1 MPIIN
6 SIVSWLNVKRIYNI
20 DLFRKYPFNVQN
32 EVFTRLVSF
41 AENTSWGRT
50 YGFYDGMSIEE
61 FQARVPLQD
70 YEDVKPYVERL
81 RNGEQKLLWP
91 TEIRW
96 FAKSSGTTN
105 DKSKFIPVSNEAM
118 EDCHFRG
125 GKDVLAI
132 YTNNF
137 PDTNVLKGKVL
148 TLGGSHQ
155 INNFSNQSYYGDLS
169 AILIENLPFWSTFIR
184 TPSSRIAL
192 LPEWEEKL
200 EKLAKHTVNENVT
213 NIAGVPSWVLVLI
226 KYIIEYTGKDNI
238 LEVWPNLELFTHG
251 GVSFAPYRER
261 FREIIPSAGMH
272 YLETYNASEG
282 FFGIQDDPAT
292 DDMLLMLDYGIFYEF
307 IPLENIHDADP
318 PAFTVKDVETNVN
331 YAIVISTN
339 SGLWRYVIGDTIYF
353 TSLSPHKFKISGR
366 TRHFMNA
373 FGEEVIID
381 NAEKALVKACEK
393 TGAMIS
399 EFTAAP
405 IYMDSRGKGSHEW
418 LIEFEKEPDD
428 LEKFRV
434 SLDTSLQAI
443 NSDYEAKRY
452 KSITLELPTVRVM
465 PGGTFYKW
473 FQRRGKL
480 GGQNKMPRLS
490 NDRKYIDELM
500 AIFNEN

>member
-6 SIVSWLNVKRIYNI
+6 SIVSWLNVKRNYNI
-20 DLFRKYPFNVQN
+20 DLFRKYPYNVQN
-32 EVFTRLVSF
+32 EMFTRLIGF
-41 AENTSWGRT
+41 AKNTEWGKQHG
-50 YGFYDGMSIEE
+50 YYDDMTIEE
-61 FQARVPLQD
+61 YQARVQLQS
-70 YEDVKPYVERL
+70 YEDIKPYVQRL
-81 RNGEQKLLWP
+81 REGEQNLLWP

-105 DKSKFIPVSNEAM
+105 DKSKFIPVSTEAL

-125 GKDVLAI
+125 GKDVMAI
-132 YTNNF
+132 YTNNY

-184 TPSSRIAL
+184 TPSSKIAL

-200 EKLAKHTVNENVT
+200 EKLAHHTVNENVT

-226 KYIIEYTGKDNI
+226 KYILEYTGKTSI
-238 LEVWPNLELFTHG
+238 LDVWPNLELFTHG
-251 GVSFAPYRER
+251 GVSFAPYREQ
-261 FREIIPSAGMH
+261 FRQIIPSPSMH

-282 FFGIQDDPAT
+282 FFGIQDDPSR

-307 IPLENIHDADP
+307 IPLENLHDENP
-318 PAFTVKDVETNVN
+318 PVFTVKDVETGVN

-339 SGLWRYVIGDTIYF
+339 SGLWRYVIGDTIFF

-366 TRHFMNA
+366 TRHFINA

-381 NAEKALVKACEK
+381 NAEKALLAACEK
-393 TGAMIS
+393 TGAQIS

-405 IYMDSRGKGSHEW
+405 VYMDASAQGSHEW

-428 LEKFRV
+428 LHQFTIT
-434 SLDTSLQAI
+434 LDATLQSI

-452 KSITLELPTVRVM
+452 KSITLVLPTVRIM
-465 PGGTFYKW
+465 PKGTFYKW
-473 FQRRGKL
+473 FQKKGKL

-500 AIFNEN
+500 AILNGN